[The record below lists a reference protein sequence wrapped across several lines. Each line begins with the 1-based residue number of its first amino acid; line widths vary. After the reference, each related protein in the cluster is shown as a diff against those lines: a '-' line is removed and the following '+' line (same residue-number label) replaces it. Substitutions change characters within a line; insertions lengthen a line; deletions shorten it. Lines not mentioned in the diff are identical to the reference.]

1 MIQII
6 SNIKKLF
13 QRHKPDAHVP
23 VSNDHGTRCILHVA
37 NLALFGVVVMLTI
50 ASTLIYFLVPITKV
64 SKLNK
69 MVDAQKVETDLDTES
84 TQLPVQKVETGQD
97 AESAHLPGMFSIDAN
112 STTADPEKN
121 GEIGSE
127 AFSVINE
134 RNMFSQ
140 NRKEWVVRA
149 VIPKSNLK
157 NKKNVKK
164 QRALAGKP
172 KKIILHGVIIAG
184 NMKKALINNPL
195 KGVSKKKTLYIQEGD
210 ELEGYKVTS
219 IEKDR
224 ITLDWH
230 GEEIVIMLYS
240 GLNDVK
246 QDGNTRKAKQGS
258 TTLFDYK
265 FKVVE
270 NIQTEKSFD
279 DETIEV
285 ANNNVP
291 DGNPL
296 YLVHKEPESFAMQ
309 AIGYSHSSETVET
322 QEGLAELVVK
332 SSVVEDAEVEISFD
346 EEVVTIANKDVPDKK
361 QLNLVYKE
369 SESFSMP
376 LFEYSHLSKPAET
389 EKIFASLPDVESNNE
404 GFSNKE
410 QDTLE
415 IEEPESV
422 DLVAEEGLKNESLS
436 GKTSEILLNGI
447 VIVEARDVKKALVN
461 IPMSHSNKGRT
472 LSVEE
477 GDSFEGYKVKRI
489 ESDRLRLDR
498 YGEEFVL
505 TAYSGLK
512 HFKQGGNEEN
522 VKQVNLAKLDT
533 KSNVVEDAEIE
544 ISFDEEVITV
554 ANKDVPD
561 KKQLNLV
568 YKDSEYFSMPA
579 FEYSHLSKAAETE
592 EVVASLPDVE
602 SNNVRFSNKEQ
613 ETLEIEESGSI
624 DLVAEEGLK
633 QEPLSGKPLEILL
646 NGIVIVEARDVK
658 KALIN
663 IPMSHSNKGR
673 TLSVEEGDSFDG
685 YKVTSIEPERIR
697 LDRQGE
703 EFVLTDYSGLKHF
716 SQGDNT
722 RKTKQVGLAK
732 LDTKLKVIE
741 DVKVDEGFDQVVVTV
756 EQEDVHDESSLSIE
770 YKEPEYLSMA
780 SFKDSE
786 LSAMDETQENDI
798 IFPFCSFPD

>member
-97 AESAHLPGMFSIDAN
+97 AESAQLPGMFSIDAK
-112 STTADPEKN
+112 SATADPEKN
-121 GEIGSE
+121 EEIGSE

-157 NKKNVKK
+157 NKKKVKK

-224 ITLDWH
+224 ITLDWN

-246 QDGNTRKAKQGS
+246 QDGNARKAKQGS
-258 TTLFDYK
+258 TTLFDYN

-279 DETIEV
+279 DEAIEV
-285 ANNNVP
+285 ANNNVS
-291 DGNPL
+291 DKNPL

-309 AIGYSHSSETVET
+309 AIEYSHSSGTVEV
-322 QEGLAELVVK
+322 QEGLAELDVK

-346 EEVVTIANKDVPDKK
+346 EEIITIAKNDVPDKNP
-361 QLNLVYKE
+361 LNLVYKE
-369 SESFSMP
+369 PESF
-376 LFEYSHLSKPAET
+376 A
-389 EKIFASLPDVESNNE
+389 
-404 GFSNKE
+404 
-410 QDTLE
+410 
-415 IEEPESV
+415 
-422 DLVAEEGLKNESLS
+422 
-436 GKTSEILLNGI
+436 
-447 VIVEARDVKKALVN
+447 
-461 IPMSHSNKGRT
+461 
-472 LSVEE
+472 
-477 GDSFEGYKVKRI
+477 
-489 ESDRLRLDR
+489 
-498 YGEEFVL
+498 
-505 TAYSGLK
+505 
-512 HFKQGGNEEN
+512 
-522 VKQVNLAKLDT
+522 
-533 KSNVVEDAEIE
+533 
-544 ISFDEEVITV
+544 
-554 ANKDVPD
+554 
-561 KKQLNLV
+561 
-568 YKDSEYFSMPA
+568 MPA

-592 EVVASLPDVE
+592 EVVASLPDVK
-602 SNNVRFSNKEQ
+602 SNIVED
-613 ETLEIEESGSI
+613 EEIEENI
-624 DLVAEEGLK
+624 DD
-633 QEPLSGKPLEILL
+633 EI
-646 NGIVIVEARDVK
+646 I
-658 KALIN
+658 
-663 IPMSHSNKGR
+663 
-673 TLSVEEGDSFDG
+673 
-685 YKVTSIEPERIR
+685 
-697 LDRQGE
+697 
-703 EFVLTDYSGLKHF
+703 
-716 SQGDNT
+716 
-722 RKTKQVGLAK
+722 
-732 LDTKLKVIE
+732 
-741 DVKVDEGFDQVVVTV
+741 TV
-756 EQEDVHDESSLSIE
+756 
-770 YKEPEYLSMA
+770 
-780 SFKDSE
+780 
-786 LSAMDETQENDI
+786 
-798 IFPFCSFPD
+798 